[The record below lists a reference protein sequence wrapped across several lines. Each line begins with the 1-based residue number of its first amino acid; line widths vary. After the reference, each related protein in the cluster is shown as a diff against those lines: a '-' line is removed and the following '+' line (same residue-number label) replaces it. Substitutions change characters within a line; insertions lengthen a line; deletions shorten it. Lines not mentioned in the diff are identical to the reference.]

1 MQLSTLLTTLNSIFN
16 EYGDIMVQLYYD
28 PRHESDNSRIDV
40 NGSIINDIETIKIKP
55 DCTGVYLSN
64 EFSFIDEYNGCNCDV
79 RYNPDTKIYEG
90 HIIPSEQIEGFNTSF
105 TAYNKYDI
113 PTIFHA
119 AVDEYLDFMGN
130 AKITKTL
137 EAVKNITGESDQ
149 DLDYGELSD
158 GTYEESDDD
167 GDYGEI

>member
-1 MQLSTLLTTLNSIFN
+1 MIISNLLNILSAIYDD
-16 EYGDIMVQLYYD
+16 YGDIAVELYYNKNQD
-28 PRHESDNSRIDV
+28 SDNTRIEP
-40 NGSIINDIETIKIKP
+40 NGASINDVETVRISKDGSK
-55 DCTGVYLSN
+55 VYLSN
-64 EFSFIDEYNGCNCDV
+64 EFSYTDEYNGCSCDV

-90 HIIPSEQIEGFNTSF
+90 YIIPSEQIEGFNTSF

-113 PTIFHA
+113 PAIFHA

-137 EAVKNITGESDQ
+137 EAVKNINGESDQ

-158 GTYEESDDD
+158 GIYEESDDD
-167 GDYGEI
+167 GDYGEV